1 MNILA
6 FIQSLPWWIWI
17 LFFLGIVAF
26 RDMFLNRKHAIT
38 KNFPVVGHIRY
49 FLEKFGPEIRQY
61 FVANNREELPFNRSE
76 RSWIYASSKKQNNYQ
91 GFGSDMDFYAPN
103 YHFIKPAMMSFK
115 AEDKHINLRE
125 PDFIPS
131 DKVMGAF
138 NQRRR
143 PFRPRSIV
151 NVSAMSFGSLSAAAI
166 SALNQGSL
174 KSGCFHNTGEGGYS
188 PYHDLGGDCVF
199 QFGTGYFGV
208 RTADGNLSLDK
219 LEKVAENNPSIRAI
233 EIKLSQGAKPGKG
246 GVLPAAK
253 ISKEISQIR
262 GVPMGKDVLSPSFHK
277 AFSNVTGLM
286 ELIEQAADRTGLPVG
301 IKSAIGKMEMWE
313 ELTDIMVA
321 TGKGPDFIAIDG
333 GEGGTGAAPPDF
345 ADHVSLPFFYA
356 FKAIYKLFQQKGLTE
371 RVVFIG
377 GGKLGLPAQVIKAMA
392 MGVDIVYVAREA
404 MMAIG
409 CIQAQVCHQNTCPT
423 GVATQNKWL
432 TRGIDIPLKSDRFA
446 NYAKSLRKEILQI
459 THAAGYEHPCQ
470 FRGTDIAVNLGDNME
485 IADLNIILGYE
496 KDKSKFA
503 GMNAFVDCPHIGK
516 QVN

>member
-1 MNILA
+1 MNIISQILA
-6 FIQSLPWWIWI
+6 LPWWAWLLI
-17 LFFLGIVAF
+17 LLGLVAF
-26 RDMFLNRKHAIT
+26 RDIFLNRKHAIT

-76 RSWIYASSKKQNNYQ
+76 RSWIYASSKNQNNYQ

-103 YHFIKPAMMSFK
+103 YHFIKPAMMSF
-115 AEDKHINLRE
+115 EVDENHINFKDV
-125 PDFIPS
+125 DFIPCA
-131 DKVMGAF
+131 KVIGAY
-138 NQRRR
+138 NQRKR

-151 NVSAMSFGSLSAAAI
+151 NISAMSYGSLSAAAI
-166 SALNQGSL
+166 SALNLGSL

-188 PYHDLGGDCVF
+188 PYHDKGGDVVF

-208 RTADGNLSLDK
+208 RTEDGNLSLDK
-219 LEKVAENNPSIRAI
+219 LEKVVENNQSIRAI

-253 ISKEISQIR
+253 ISKEISEIR
-262 GVPMGKDVLSPSFHK
+262 GVPMGQDVLSPSFHK
-277 AFSNVTGLM
+277 AFTNVPELM
-286 ELIEQAADRTGLPVG
+286 VLIEKIAERTGIPVG

-313 ELTDIMVA
+313 ELTDIMVK

-356 FKAIYKLFQQKGLTE
+356 FKAVYKLFQEKGLSA

-377 GGKLGLPAQVIKAMA
+377 AGKLGLPAHVVKAMA
-392 MGVDIVYVAREA
+392 MGVDVVYIAREA

-409 CIQAQVCHQNTCPT
+409 CIQAQVCHKNTCPT

-432 TRGIDIPLKSDRFA
+432 TKGLDVPLKSDRFA
-446 NYAKSLRKEILQI
+446 SYAKVLRKEVLQI

-470 FRGTDIAVNLGDNME
+470 FQGTDISINLGDNME
-485 IADLNIILGYE
+485 IADLNTILGY
-496 KDKSKFA
+496 DKEPSKFE
-503 GMNAFVDCPHIGK
+503 GMNTFVNCPHIGK
-516 QVN
+516 QVS